1 MKIIDST
8 TKINRRKDYVE
19 PFYIGNFC
27 NCISSIAKELMP
39 DVSSTLKELGWDK
52 EFIIYYF
59 SDKQFVRLY
68 LRIAYVSTYFLDGTW
83 EEIKTRLPKI
93 IPLLKSVVDLRKE
106 KDGELLWIEKNV
118 KDLHWVKLD
127 APCIFCDTYRTDNNL
142 LNLQYNTLPI

>member
-1 MKIIDST
+1 MKITDSP
-8 TKINRRKDYVE
+8 TKINRRIDNVE
-19 PFYIGNFC
+19 PFYIGNFY

-68 LRIAYVSTYFLDGTW
+68 LRVAYVSTYFLDGTW

-93 IPLLKSVVDLRKE
+93 IPLLKPVVELRKE
-106 KDGELLWIEKNV
+106 KNGELLWIKKNV
-118 KDLHWVKLD
+118 KDLHWVKID
-127 APCIFCDTYRTDNNL
+127 APCISCKTYRTNNNL
-142 LNLQYNTLPI
+142 P

>member
-1 MKIIDST
+1 MKITDSP
-8 TKINRRKDYVE
+8 TKINRRIDNVE
-19 PFYIGNFC
+19 PFYSGNFH

-68 LRIAYVSTYFLDGTW
+68 LRVAYVSTYFLDGTW

-93 IPLLKSVVDLRKE
+93 IPLLKPVVELRKE
-106 KDGELLWIEKNV
+106 KNGELLWIKKNV
-118 KDLHWVKLD
+118 KDLHWVKID
-127 APCIFCDTYRTDNNL
+127 APCIFCKTYRTNNNL
-142 LNLQYNTLPI
+142 P

>member
-1 MKIIDST
+1 MKITDSP
-8 TKINRRKDYVE
+8 TKINRRIDNVE
-19 PFYIGNFC
+19 PFYIGNFH

-68 LRIAYVSTYFLDGTW
+68 LWVAYVSTYFLDGTW

-93 IPLLKSVVDLRKE
+93 IPLFKPVVELRKE
-106 KDGELLWIEKNV
+106 KNGELLWIKKNV
-118 KDLHWVKLD
+118 KDLHWVKID
-127 APCIFCDTYRTDNNL
+127 APCIFCKTYRTNNNL
-142 LNLQYNTLPI
+142 P

>member
-1 MKIIDST
+1 MKITDSP
-8 TKINRRKDYVE
+8 TKINRRIDNVE
-19 PFYIGNFC
+19 PFYIGNFH

-68 LRIAYVSTYFLDGTW
+68 LRVAYVSTYFLDGTW

-93 IPLLKSVVDLRKE
+93 IPLLKPVVELRKE
-106 KDGELLWIEKNV
+106 KNGDLLWIKNNV
-118 KDLHWVKLD
+118 KDLHWVKID
-127 APCIFCDTYRTDNNL
+127 APCIFCKTYRTNNNL
-142 LNLQYNTLPI
+142 P

>member
-1 MKIIDST
+1 MKITDSP
-8 TKINRRKDYVE
+8 TKINRRIDNVE
-19 PFYIGNFC
+19 PFYIGNFH

-68 LRIAYVSTYFLDGTW
+68 LRVAYVSTYFLDGTW

-93 IPLLKSVVDLRKE
+93 IPLLKPVVELRKE
-106 KDGELLWIEKNV
+106 KNGELLWIKKND
-118 KDLHWVKLD
+118 KDLHWVKID
-127 APCIFCDTYRTDNNL
+127 APCIFCKTNRTNNNL
-142 LNLQYNTLPI
+142 P

>member
-1 MKIIDST
+1 MKITDSP
-8 TKINRRKDYVE
+8 TKINRRIDNVE
-19 PFYIGNFC
+19 PFYIGNFH

-68 LRIAYVSTYFLDGTW
+68 LRVAYVSTYFLDGTW

-93 IPLLKSVVDLRKE
+93 IPLLKPVVELRKE
-106 KDGELLWIEKNV
+106 KNGELLWIKKNV
-118 KDLHWVKLD
+118 KDLHWVKID
-127 APCIFCDTYRTDNNL
+127 ATCIFCKTYRTNNNL
-142 LNLQYNTLPI
+142 P

>member
-1 MKIIDST
+1 MKITDSP
-8 TKINRRKDYVE
+8 TKINRRIDNVE
-19 PFYIGNFC
+19 PFYIGKFH

-68 LRIAYVSTYFLDGTW
+68 LRVAYVSTYFFDGTW

-93 IPLLKSVVDLRKE
+93 IPLLKPVVELRKE
-106 KDGELLWIEKNV
+106 KNGELLWIKKNV
-118 KDLHWVKLD
+118 KDLHWVKID
-127 APCIFCDTYRTDNNL
+127 APCIFCETYRTNNNL
-142 LNLQYNTLPI
+142 P

>member
-1 MKIIDST
+1 M
-8 TKINRRKDYVE
+8 
-19 PFYIGNFC
+19 
-27 NCISSIAKELMP
+27 
-39 DVSSTLKELGWDK
+39 
-52 EFIIYYF
+52 
-59 SDKQFVRLY
+59 
-68 LRIAYVSTYFLDGTW
+68 STYFLDGTW

-93 IPLLKSVVDLRKE
+93 IPLLKSVVELRKE